1 MLYWPAVQAS
11 DVSDLAAR
19 SYRYASTPLGRLLLV
34 TAGSDLVGLYFDGHA
49 RCPIAPEAAAAPD
62 ATLHMVQRQLDEYFQ
77 GRRTRFELPLRL
89 EGTPF
94 QIAVWS
100 ALLDIPYGTTSTY
113 ADLATHIGRPRAA
126 RAVGAAN
133 GRNPISIIV
142 PCHRLIGADGGLT
155 GYGWGIDRKRH
166 LLDLEGAIPGQSP
179 SDRRST
185 S

>member
-1 MLYWPAVQAS
+1 M
-11 DVSDLAAR
+11 SDLAAPR
-19 SYRYASTPLGRLLLV
+19 SCGYASTPLGRVLVV
-34 TAGSDLVGLYFDGHA
+34 TAGRALLGLFFVGRPRRPSLPEAGA
-49 RCPIAPEAAAAPD
+49 APEE
-62 ATLHMVQRQLDEYFQ
+62 TLDVVRMQLNEYFQ

-113 ADLATHIGRPRAA
+113 EGLATQIGRPRAA

-142 PCHRLIGADGGLT
+142 PCHRLVGADGGLT
-155 GYGWGIDRKRH
+155 GYGGGIHRKQS
-166 LLDLEGAIPGQSP
+166 LLKLECATPCRSR
-179 SDRRST
+179 SDRRSAG
-185 S
+185 

>member
-1 MLYWPAVQAS
+1 M
-11 DVSDLAAR
+11 
-19 SYRYASTPLGRLLLV
+19 LLV
-34 TAGSDLVGLYFDGHA
+34 TAGNDLLGLFFDGHA
-49 RCPIAPEAAAAPD
+49 RCPSVPKVGSAPEE
-62 ATLHMVQRQLDEYFQ
+62 TLDMVRMQLDEYFQ

-113 ADLATHIGRPRAA
+113 ADLATHLGRPRAA

-142 PCHRLIGADGGLT
+142 PCHRLVGADGGLT
-155 GYGWGIDRKRH
+155 GYGWGIDRKRS
-166 LLDLEGAIPGQSP
+166 LLELEGAYPGQSR
-179 SDRRST
+179 SDRAQPVRKWT
-185 S
+185 AAT